1 MVKRAST
8 LQLHEKLC
16 ASKIEEIKV
25 TGCVHCDFASASPSE
40 MLEHIY
46 SNHRHILA
54 RKFCERCGKNFKAT
68 DSLKR
73 HMKMHLDI
81 REKCPLE
88 NCGMMIR
95 DLQRYDN
102 ISKRGIYFK
111 VTAQRCVRFA
121 TFLSSGFITVI
132 VVNPPDRKLAK
143 RTSVDW
149 CVKNA

>member
-111 VTAQRCVRFA
+111 EVHFA
-121 TFLSSGFITVI
+121 SVLSGGFITVI
-132 VVNPPDRKLAK
+132 SHPPDRKLAK
-143 RTSVDW
+143 RTSVYWSDTPSMHILL
-149 CVKNA
+149 

>member
-16 ASKIEEIKV
+16 ASKTEEIKV

-95 DLQRYDN
+95 DLQRYEK
-102 ISKRGIYFK
+102 ISHIKEYILKLLFWHTY
-111 VTAQRCVRFA
+111 
-121 TFLSSGFITVI
+121 I
-132 VVNPPDRKLAK
+132 V
-143 RTSVDW
+143 
-149 CVKNA
+149 